1 MISVD
6 GLKETPNDPA
16 VATQPNRGQGSIR
29 KRYSIGTSSRVY
41 EDWFSGL

>member
-1 MISVD
+1 VISVD
-6 GLKETPNDPA
+6 GLKKAPNDPA
-16 VATQPNRGQGSIR
+16 VVTQQNHGQGSIR